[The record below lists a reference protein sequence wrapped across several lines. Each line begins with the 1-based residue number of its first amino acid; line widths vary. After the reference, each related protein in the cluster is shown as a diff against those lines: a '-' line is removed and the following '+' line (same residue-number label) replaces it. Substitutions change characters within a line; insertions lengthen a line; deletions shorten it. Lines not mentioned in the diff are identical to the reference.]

1 MRIVA
6 VSFQVFA
13 ITGSPAAVGLVG
25 LAEVVPLIIFSI
37 IGGPLIDAFNR
48 RRIMGVAQ
56 SLLLLDSGALAV
68 LTLIGTPSVPQIYGL
83 VAFGS
88 ALTAIDQ
95 PTRNALTPTFVK
107 AEQIP
112 AAMALRQVV
121 FQTTM
126 IAGPAVGGVL
136 IAALNGVGWLYVID
150 AATFLAALVSLRW
163 VPSTRTRSSESSE
176 TRATPGAIGE
186 GLRFAFRNPLILSI
200 FAIDL
205 VAMIF
210 GMPRAVFPAL
220 AQETL
225 EVGASGLGLLYAAP
239 SVGALIGALT
249 SGWVKHVRRRGWA
262 VMAAVATWGAAITLA
277 GLALPSFPVTLL
289 LLAVAGAADVFSAVF
304 RGSMLIEATPD
315 ELLGRVSALNL
326 MVVAGGPRVGDIE
339 AGLVAQWIGP
349 ASSVVVGGIACLVGT
364 LIVGAC
370 SAPLRRYRAP
380 HTFSD

>member
-68 LTLIGTPSVPQIYGL
+68 LTLIGTPSVPQIYAL

>member
-68 LTLIGTPSVPQIYGL
+68 LTLIGTPSVPQIYAL

-262 VMAAVATWGAAITLA
+262 VMTAVATWGAAITLA

>member
-1 MRIVA
+1 MGRRVGTARARALAIDISPLRDSVPFRALWVGQIVSLFGTHMRIVA

-56 SLLLLDSGALAV
+56 SLLLLDSAALAV
-68 LTLIGTPSVPQIYGL
+68 LTLIGTPTVPQIYAL

-126 IAGPAVGGVL
+126 IAGPAVGGLL

-163 VPSTRTRSSESSE
+163 VPSTRTRSSESS
-176 TRATPGAIGE
+176 
-186 GLRFAFRNPLILSI
+186 
-200 FAIDL
+200 
-205 VAMIF
+205 
-210 GMPRAVFPAL
+210 
-220 AQETL
+220 
-225 EVGASGLGLLYAAP
+225 
-239 SVGALIGALT
+239 
-249 SGWVKHVRRRGWA
+249 
-262 VMAAVATWGAAITLA
+262 
-277 GLALPSFPVTLL
+277 
-289 LLAVAGAADVFSAVF
+289 
-304 RGSMLIEATPD
+304 
-315 ELLGRVSALNL
+315 
-326 MVVAGGPRVGDIE
+326 
-339 AGLVAQWIGP
+339 
-349 ASSVVVGGIACLVGT
+349 
-364 LIVGAC
+364 
-370 SAPLRRYRAP
+370 
-380 HTFSD
+380 